1 MKKTLSIAAMSVLLA
16 TAANADIMRVEGA
29 VGMWQTEPTGTITY
43 ENNTFDIVDN
53 AGFDKSTATYAWIY
67 LKHPVPV
74 IPNVRLE
81 YVQPSYDSTI
91 SKDISWGG
99 NTYTAGMTNE
109 LSLTEY
115 DAVLYYNL
123 LDNTFWTTVDLGL
136 DVKLINGNYK
146 LSDTTGTLPAV
157 DESFD
162 LAMVLPYM
170 RARVQLPVT
179 NIGIEA
185 IARGISYGN
194 NKVVDA
200 EIKVDYTMDFVPV
213 VQPGFEI
220 GYRYQQITIDGGT
233 VGAGAELD
241 TTFSGIYGGLMV
253 RF

>member
-1 MKKTLSIAAMSVLLA
+1 MKKILSIAATSALLA
-16 TAANADIMRVEGA
+16 TAANADIVRVEGA
-29 VGMWQTEPTGTITY
+29 VGVWQNTPTGKITY
-43 ENNTFDIVDN
+43 ENNTFDVVDN
-53 AGFDKSTATYAWIY
+53 AGFDTTSATYAWVY

-81 YVQPSYDSTI
+81 YAQPSYDATI
-91 SKDISWGG
+91 TETINWGG
-99 NTYTAGMTNE
+99 TDYTAGMTNE

-123 LDNTFWTTVDLGL
+123 LDNTFWTTLDLGL

-146 LSDTTGTLPAV
+146 LSDTAGVLDPV

-185 IARGISYGN
+185 IARGISYN
-194 NKVVDA
+194 NDKVVDA
-200 EIKVDYTMDFVPV
+200 QIKVDYTMDFVPV
-213 VQPGFEI
+213 VQPGLEI

-233 VGAGAELD
+233 LGAGAELD
-241 TTFSGIYGGLMV
+241 TTFSGVYGGIMV